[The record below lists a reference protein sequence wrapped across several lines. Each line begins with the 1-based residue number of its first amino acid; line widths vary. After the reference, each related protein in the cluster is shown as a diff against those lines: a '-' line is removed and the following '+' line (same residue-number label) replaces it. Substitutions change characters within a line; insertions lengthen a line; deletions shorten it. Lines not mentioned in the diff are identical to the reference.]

1 MNDSLKIETSY
12 WSAIPLK
19 YEELFKFAEE
29 ATDEIERLQEE
40 IRKLKEPV
48 KDENMTDIT
57 EKLKTPTRC
66 GHADWDMKME
76 AVAEIERL
84 RAALRR
90 IGFDYVELSYE
101 KVRYLYLE
109 HMQIARDAYGK
120 SFPLH
125 TDKPSD
131 SPLHDNF

>member
-48 KDENMTDIT
+48 KDENMTDIA
-57 EKLKTPTRC
+57 EKLKSSTQWW
-66 GHADWDMKME
+66 HADCDMKME

-84 RAALRR
+84 REENRKLKER
-90 IGFDYVELSYE
+90 ITELGW
-101 KVRYLYLE
+101 
-109 HMQIARDAYGK
+109 IA
-120 SFPLH
+120 
-125 TDKPSD
+125 
-131 SPLHDNF
+131 SPERMGQ